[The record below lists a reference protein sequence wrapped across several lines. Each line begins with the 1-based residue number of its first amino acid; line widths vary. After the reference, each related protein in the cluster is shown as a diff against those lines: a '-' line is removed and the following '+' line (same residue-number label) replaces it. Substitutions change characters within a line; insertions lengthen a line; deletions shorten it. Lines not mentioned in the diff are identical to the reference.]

1 MEQTDTTT
9 TESSTR
15 AGRSQELV
23 RPVHGR
29 MVAGVGQGIAQYLGI
44 NPWIPRIIFVVT
56 AFMGGLGVALYGAG
70 WAFIR
75 SEDEAE
81 SPADRVFSG
90 ASTTRSWIGLALIVV
105 AGVIILDRFIFLRGD
120 VVWAL
125 AFLVVGLLLYLG
137 YIPVRPAGGPSEE
150 SSPESKE
157 GVQQMTTTEAPETQ
171 TIESPSGDSPAGGA
185 TTPPI
190 IPTPTPP
197 ELPPAKPK
205 ERSILGR
212 LTIGVA
218 LLGMGVLAILD
229 NLDGL
234 AIDAHPRHY
243 VALAVAIVGV
253 GLLVGS
259 VMGRARWLILVGA
272 ILIPALLF
280 SPVFEYDWD
289 RSEFSHLQTPATFD
303 QLQGSYDVEVGSL
316 IIDLRNL
323 PWDGE
328 EIVINASVDAG
339 NLELFIPDDVGI
351 IGEAVVDVGRV
362 SAPGR
367 VNAGVGDPRLEFEDR
382 GENGTVLL
390 NAEVNIG
397 NIEIWR

>member
-1 MEQTDTTT
+1 MT
-9 TESSTR
+9 TET
-15 AGRSQELV
+15 
-23 RPVHGR
+23 
-29 MVAGVGQGIAQYLGI
+29 
-44 NPWIPRIIFVVT
+44 
-56 AFMGGLGVALYGAG
+56 
-70 WAFIR
+70 
-75 SEDEAE
+75 
-81 SPADRVFSG
+81 
-90 ASTTRSWIGLALIVV
+90 
-105 AGVIILDRFIFLRGD
+105 
-120 VVWAL
+120 
-125 AFLVVGLLLYLG
+125 
-137 YIPVRPAGGPSEE
+137 
-150 SSPESKE
+150 
-157 GVQQMTTTEAPETQ
+157 PETQ
-171 TIESPSGDSPAGGA
+171 TIETPSGDSPAGGA

-197 ELPPAKPK
+197 DLPPAKPK

-212 LTIGVA
+212 LTIGVV

-253 GLLVGS
+253 GLLAGS
-259 VMGRARWLILVGA
+259 VIGRARWLILVGA
-272 ILIPALLF
+272 ILIPTLLF

-289 RSEFSHLQTPATFD
+289 RSEFSHLQIPATFD

-316 IIDLRNL
+316 IIDLRHL

-367 VNAGVGDPRLEFEDR
+367 VNAGIGDPRLEFEDR

-390 NAEVNIG
+390 EAEVNIG